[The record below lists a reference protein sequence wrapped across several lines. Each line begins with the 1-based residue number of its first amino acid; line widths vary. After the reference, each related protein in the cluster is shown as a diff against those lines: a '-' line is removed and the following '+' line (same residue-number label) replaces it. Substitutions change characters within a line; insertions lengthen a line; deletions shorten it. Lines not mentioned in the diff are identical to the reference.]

1 LQKAKDRESSFFWT
15 KGTHSGFSLRGNG
28 RKRTARSART
38 GNLPQGM
45 LFRGKPS
52 GGTKIIKI
60 SENCLAFSGVDRIL
74 NNPLSKKFTLYAV
87 SMQPT
92 AAVNGEWL
100 IARQAGALHR
110 LVNR

>member
-52 GGTKIIKI
+52 GGTKIIEI

-74 NNPLSKKFTLYAV
+74 NNPLSKKLTLYAV
-87 SMQPT
+87 SINIDLYIYCFIDLFMYL
-92 AAVNGEWL
+92 N
-100 IARQAGALHR
+100 RQSA
-110 LVNR
+110 